1 MAQTGHAQAVATSPL
16 GAVTVD
22 VRGSSDLEVRVLPA
36 AMPELPEGMIVDGV
50 LLFAVRLG
58 SSVTRHSPIQLTAT
72 ANQNGDPE
80 TGQWL
85 DSVVFESTGGFLQ
98 VAIRDDEWLA
108 GTGVVAEPVQY
119 ERRGLTQVITEAQAG
134 TVLYASVA
142 WRTAAKGV
150 ANDSST
156 WFAADLALPG

>member
-16 GAVTVD
+16 GAVTVE
-22 VRGSSDLEVRVLPA
+22 VRGSANLEVRVLPA
-36 AMPELPEGMIVDGV
+36 AVPELPEGMIVDGV

-58 SSVTRHSPIQLTAT
+58 SAVERDAPIQLTAT
-72 ANQNGDPE
+72 ADQSGDPE
-80 TGQWL
+80 TGQFL

-108 GTGVVAEPVQY
+108 GIGVVAEPVQY
-119 ERRGLTQVITEAQAG
+119 ERRGLTQLITKAQAG

-142 WRTAAKGV
+142 WRTAAQGLT
-150 ANDSST
+150 NDSST
-156 WFAADLALPG
+156 WFAADLALP